1 MEPRAR
7 DVIGILIFITALVV
21 PMILLVVASLP

>member
-7 DVIGILIFITALVV
+7 DVIGVLVFITVLVV
-21 PMILLVVASLP
+21 PMVLLVVASLP